1 MTRPSETSYLTSIT
15 YAPRPVF
22 IVWLTIIS
30 LLLLFCIVAAA
41 GCLAVTGT
49 FALLAIPLMCALS
62 IPVASDLTGG
72 TSDKRLVR
80 ENHELKNRN
89 KELAALLDV
98 GERVS
103 AQTGLHNRLEVL
115 ARRAANVASGTDCA
129 ILLLDRRQGSLI
141 PVATSAGWKAAFRG
155 LVLPLDPASLTT
167 STLMDMRPANIPEPS
182 AEEQLDYRLRNA
194 ASGSS
199 LVIVPVEVGGE
210 PFGLMLIARTKRP
223 KGFTRREMPLLQTL
237 ARLAAVVIQDTHLFE
252 QVERAKQEWQAS
264 FDSIREPILVVASD
278 GTVARANLAAAR
290 FFARDIREL
299 QKFRCHELVWNR
311 GTSCDECPFLGAER
325 SAEAGQAEELA
336 GRLGEE
342 DFVEHGHPI
351 VGADGRLKGYT
362 LHLSI
367 VTETKRLQE
376 QMARAN
382 RLAAIGEL
390 AAGVA
395 HNFGNVLMGVSATLD
410 VLALKLPGV
419 PGGETLAP
427 IVAGAQVQVSRGGD
441 IIHRM
446 LSLARGTPLVTGPV
460 PIDEVVKDVLALA
473 NTHPAARSVT
483 FSVDLPAD
491 LPPLLVAASELEEA
505 LLNLVINAVQSC
517 DESGKVTVAA
527 RRSRRDGCVEISV
540 VDNGCGIPEEDLS
553 RIFDPLVSLRCDG
566 TLGTGLG
573 LSTSLGLV
581 TGMGGTIDVESRPA
595 YGSTFT
601 VVLPA
606 ARLEARAA

>member
-1 MTRPSETSYLTSIT
+1 
-15 YAPRPVF
+15 
-22 IVWLTIIS
+22 
-30 LLLLFCIVAAA
+30 
-41 GCLAVTGT
+41 
-49 FALLAIPLMCALS
+49 
-62 IPVASDLTGG
+62 
-72 TSDKRLVR
+72 
-80 ENHELKNRN
+80 
-89 KELAALLDV
+89 
-98 GERVS
+98 
-103 AQTGLHNRLEVL
+103 
-115 ARRAANVASGTDCA
+115 
-129 ILLLDRRQGSLI
+129 
-141 PVATSAGWKAAFRG
+141 
-155 LVLPLDPASLTT
+155 
-167 STLMDMRPANIPEPS
+167 
-182 AEEQLDYRLRNA
+182 
-194 ASGSS
+194 
-199 LVIVPVEVGGE
+199 
-210 PFGLMLIARTKRP
+210 
-223 KGFTRREMPLLQTL
+223 
-237 ARLAAVVIQDTHLFE
+237 
-252 QVERAKQEWQAS
+252 
-264 FDSIREPILVVASD
+264 
-278 GTVARANLAAAR
+278 
-290 FFARDIREL
+290 
-299 QKFRCHELVWNR
+299 
-311 GTSCDECPFLGAER
+311 
-325 SAEAGQAEELA
+325 
-336 GRLGEE
+336 LGEE

-419 PGGETLAP
+419 PGGEKLAP

-446 LSLARGTPLVTGPV
+446 LSLARGTPPVTGPV
-460 PIDEVVKDVLALA
+460 PIEEVVKDVLALA

-505 LLNLVINAVQSC
+505 LLNLVINAVQAC

-527 RRSRRDGCVEISV
+527 RRSRRDGSVEISV